1 MCRLLFAAPF
11 ENRLLIVDSKERLFI
26 GRCRYCVPG
35 SGLDLE
41 VGYVVEEAL
50 FDGGLVIASYHFGDS
65 AVRRL

>member
-1 MCRLLFAAPF
+1 M
-11 ENRLLIVDSKERLFI
+11 DSKERLFI